1 MITVLMFLGAIAFFI
16 SIMFAPSRR
25 TRIIAGLITGII
37 FVGSTVLITTNF
49 HDHFGM
55 KKVTT
60 TKTTQIYSA
69 SSQLPIILYQP
80 IGTSG
85 KDDVYVYRTN
95 DDSAK
100 TTHTQTDG
108 YTTNR
113 VVKTNDTKATL
124 TTKETHWRFKN
135 KFYRLLFAGSKMD
148 GNLISRTN
156 TLRYP
161 KNYVKLTVKQAELLK
176 KQMKS
181 SNAAAQT
188 ALKQQA
194 EAFVKAQL
202 QSALQKNPQLSTTQ
216 QLEIAQQA
224 QQQFQTQLIKKMLAQ
239 AN

>member
-1 MITVLMFLGAIAFFI
+1 MITILMFLGAIAFFV

-37 FVGSTVLITTNF
+37 FVGSTILITTNF

-85 KDDVYVYRTN
+85 KDDVYVYRTH
-95 DDSAK
+95 DDSEK

-124 TTKETHWRFKN
+124 TTKETRWRFKN
-135 KFYRLLFAGSKMD
+135 KFYGLLFAGSKMD

-156 TLRYP
+156 TLKYP
-161 KNYVKLTVKQAELLK
+161 KAYVKLTVKQAEMLK
-176 KQMKS
+176 KQMKAG
-181 SNAAAQT
+181 NPAAQK
-188 ALKQQA
+188 ALTKQA
-194 EAFVKAQL
+194 ETFVKSQV
-202 QSALQKNPQLSTTQ
+202 QSALQKNPQLSTAQ

-224 QQQFQTQLIKKMLAQ
+224 QQQFQAQLIKKLITQ
-239 AN
+239 EN